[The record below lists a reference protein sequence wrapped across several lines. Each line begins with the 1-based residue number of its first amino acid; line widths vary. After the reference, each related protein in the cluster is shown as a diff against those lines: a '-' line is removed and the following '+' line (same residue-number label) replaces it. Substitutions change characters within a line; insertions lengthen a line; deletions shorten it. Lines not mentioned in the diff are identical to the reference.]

1 MSSPGTSRKRQ
12 RDTSLSESTEDYEE
26 LPTKLISSATSA
38 WKIQDLDQNSIFFA
52 GDCLTVES
60 LINLLK
66 KRRSVPDVVPN
77 IVKTLIDFT
86 KECLNFTIDE
96 DTWQMCDI
104 TVRPEQEKGIEILK
118 DTKKNVR
125 LFANKIRCEQSEYLD
140 EEPLNRELFER
151 WYCKVVDFLDQ
162 AVQLLNLLI
171 NEAFDDIENKKQT
184 SPFHIK
190 EASFTY
196 LFMKFTEICF
206 LTPEIGEGDK
216 TNLWIRNK
224 KVGSLPDVRYWQQSS
239 IPNRNVLMM
248 LAEVKSTALK
258 TSEDTVESEEFS
270 STEDIST
277 IIFYY
282 LQLSNKHYRDLKG
295 FEPGA
300 VENMCSHIKYTQIFD
315 IMKAEDR
322 NQLLEVFFWLGCLQK
337 RGLQSHYLVT

>member
-1 MSSPGTSRKRQ
+1 
-12 RDTSLSESTEDYEE
+12 
-26 LPTKLISSATSA
+26 
-38 WKIQDLDQNSIFFA
+38 
-52 GDCLTVES
+52 
-60 LINLLK
+60 
-66 KRRSVPDVVPN
+66 
-77 IVKTLIDFT
+77 
-86 KECLNFTIDE
+86 
-96 DTWQMCDI
+96 MCDI
-104 TVRPEQEKGIEILK
+104 TVRPEEEKGIEILK

-184 SPFHIK
+184 SLLHIK

-206 LTPEIGEGDK
+206 LSPEIGEGDK

-224 KVGSLPDVRYWQQSS
+224 KVGCLPDVHYWQQSS

-248 LAEVKSTALK
+248 LAEFKSTALK

-277 IIFYY
+277 TDSTSTSTSYHKKPEKSPWIHSKIHPDVLAQFGHEMLAECHNSIFVPETLGIMCMKTKIIFSY

-295 FEPGA
+295 YEPGA
-300 VENMCSHIKYTQIFD
+300 VENMCSHIQYTQIFD
-315 IMKAEDR
+315 IMEAEDR
-322 NQLLEVFFWLGCLQK
+322 NQLLDVFFWLDK
-337 RGLQSHYLVT
+337 KEIEPFTR